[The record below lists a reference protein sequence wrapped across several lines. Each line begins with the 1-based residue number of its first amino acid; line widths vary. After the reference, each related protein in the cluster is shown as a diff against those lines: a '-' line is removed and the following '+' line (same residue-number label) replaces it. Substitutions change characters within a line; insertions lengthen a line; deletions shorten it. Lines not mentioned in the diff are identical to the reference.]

1 MSTNYVNEN
10 QSEARAEKLQVN
22 VNDNV
27 KIIRSTSSDS
37 YVWKLPDEEAAH
49 RKYHIAPSEE
59 RGELVAEG
67 REVTEKQNIS
77 SDSLRALDKSY
88 DTAKIRLNLN
98 AEKVSFKS
106 LQHFNRNKKI
116 SKTTTTATTTI
127 STIKNSSLPMSPINN
142 SIKTTNLHWK
152 NTKASNDEKSNR
164 QRHMSTPLN
173 FTIVPINLAKERQ
186 ITVNEEMQKLPE
198 IKLTSFVEDRRTNT
212 FNSSIPQTT
221 KLPLMK
227 APNKTPKTEC
237 TKDRINGNIHIPNR
251 KASLNSELIDQPEC
265 STSPESMLDNVLS
278 AASSFSVHS
287 SSISSNSVLGESEN
301 VKIRKAK
308 TDCSPAT
315 PPLNTVK
322 HVALNL
328 PAPPSVRL
336 PKNKSNSLL
345 SSSPLTELKAN
356 VKKIGENSSEIKI
369 ARNLLSVPNLPLS
382 IASSESFETA
392 TNCSR
397 TPTSPLPDKSVP
409 TKAAEEIFPE
419 EFKCQMCRG
428 IYQDPRSLNC
438 LHTFCFQCI
447 VNENFKEDV
456 SIPFWSQP
464 NSVQQREPTETKAL
478 STTKANSNSLY
489 SSSPEITSVR
499 SNSDLSTI
507 TSKQRHSSFSFKQKK
522 STDRLTMKSKNR
534 TKQIKDETQCN
545 PDAKRLIICEICQ
558 FPTELPLGGIRQLPQ
573 NFLLLRKIEELHFK
587 MSEKMLSSI
596 WCSLCCEE
604 TSATYHCLNCT
615 VNLCT
620 LCKEAHER
628 QRSTSGHKIQS
639 ILELRKKHKQKNTR
653 NDNTRLPLKCIMH
666 PEFEIKFFCVA
677 CLQVACTDCLA
688 LLHKGHK
695 YETAAKAIN
704 HYGKVLKDSAEQT
717 RPLCNY
723 AEHSVE
729 KLNETAKSINRKCD
743 EIKTQVE
750 LFVNSYFE
758 AIEVH
763 RNTLLQQVHRARESK
778 VEMILEQQM
787 SLEKRAQDA
796 SMAIQ
801 FTQELTEMTSDV
813 EILSFLKILLQRFEY
828 CQQFKAPIDP
838 KISDSLH
845 FLPKIQAPSTKSQ
858 NDIPMFGIIT
868 MQTVEPSLC
877 TLQWDGFS
885 QLRLHK
891 KVELILISRDADGV
905 SLCHGGLEIK
915 VKLKYKEQSIKLL
928 PTDVHDNRDGTY
940 AITFTPDSQGT
951 LLLTVAIN
959 DKHIKG
965 SPFTFL
971 ARAVRP
977 HSGIYHCCA
986 FCSSKGNKM
995 IKCSCE
1001 GRMPGYNDGCGHG
1014 HTGHP
1019 GRRHWSCCGN
1029 VLENSECTVANKLL
1043 NPST

>member
-37 YVWKLPDEEAAH
+37 YVWKLPDEAAH

-59 RGELVAEG
+59 RGELVAEA

-116 SKTTTTATTTI
+116 SKTTTTAATTTTTI

-186 ITVNEEMQKLPE
+186 ITANEEMQKLPE

-308 TDCSPAT
+308 TDSSPAT

-397 TPTSPLPDKSVP
+397 NGVRKLMPKTSSPDAFQTFDLDASLQTYSYHYKSVP

-464 NSVQQREPTETKAL
+464 NSVQQREPTETKVV
-478 STTKANSNSLY
+478 TTY
-489 SSSPEITSVR
+489 Y
-499 SNSDLSTI
+499 
-507 TSKQRHSSFSFKQKK
+507 
-522 STDRLTMKSKNR
+522 
-534 TKQIKDETQCN
+534 
-545 PDAKRLIICEICQ
+545 KR
-558 FPTELPLGGIRQLPQ
+558 
-573 NFLLLRKIEELHFK
+573 
-587 MSEKMLSSI
+587 
-596 WCSLCCEE
+596 
-604 TSATYHCLNCT
+604 
-615 VNLCT
+615 
-620 LCKEAHER
+620 
-628 QRSTSGHKIQS
+628 
-639 ILELRKKHKQKNTR
+639 
-653 NDNTRLPLKCIMH
+653 
-666 PEFEIKFFCVA
+666 FEI
-677 CLQVACTDCLA
+677 
-688 LLHKGHK
+688 H
-695 YETAAKAIN
+695 I
-704 HYGKVLKDSAEQT
+704 
-717 RPLCNY
+717 
-723 AEHSVE
+723 
-729 KLNETAKSINRKCD
+729 RK
-743 EIKTQVE
+743 
-750 LFVNSYFE
+750 
-758 AIEVH
+758 
-763 RNTLLQQVHRARESK
+763 
-778 VEMILEQQM
+778 
-787 SLEKRAQDA
+787 
-796 SMAIQ
+796 
-801 FTQELTEMTSDV
+801 
-813 EILSFLKILLQRFEY
+813 
-828 CQQFKAPIDP
+828 
-838 KISDSLH
+838 
-845 FLPKIQAPSTKSQ
+845 
-858 NDIPMFGIIT
+858 
-868 MQTVEPSLC
+868 
-877 TLQWDGFS
+877 
-885 QLRLHK
+885 
-891 KVELILISRDADGV
+891 
-905 SLCHGGLEIK
+905 
-915 VKLKYKEQSIKLL
+915 
-928 PTDVHDNRDGTY
+928 
-940 AITFTPDSQGT
+940 
-951 LLLTVAIN
+951 
-959 DKHIKG
+959 
-965 SPFTFL
+965 
-971 ARAVRP
+971 
-977 HSGIYHCCA
+977 
-986 FCSSKGNKM
+986 
-995 IKCSCE
+995 
-1001 GRMPGYNDGCGHG
+1001 
-1014 HTGHP
+1014 
-1019 GRRHWSCCGN
+1019 
-1029 VLENSECTVANKLL
+1029 
-1043 NPST
+1043 